1 MEDKVEKKHLS
12 RAAKER
18 EKERIL
24 KNEKGLKAL
33 RDNIKSNNIYTMEIP
48 EGEESEQRM
57 GNLSELIMTEHFPNL
72 VKKKRHT
79 SPGSTQS
86 SKKDELKETHIKT
99 S

>member
-57 GNLSELIMTEHFPNL
+57 GNLSELIMTENFPNL
-72 VKKKRHT
+72 VKEKDSEVQE
-79 SPGSTQS
+79 SPQKEGP
-86 SKKDELKETHIKT
+86 KETRTKT
-99 S
+99 GHN